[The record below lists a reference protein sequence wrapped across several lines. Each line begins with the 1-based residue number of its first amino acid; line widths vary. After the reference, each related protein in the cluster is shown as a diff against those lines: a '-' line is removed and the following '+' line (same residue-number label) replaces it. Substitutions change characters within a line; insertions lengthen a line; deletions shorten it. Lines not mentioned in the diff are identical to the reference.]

1 MSLSKFLQSH
11 LAKSAFQRNICI
23 HSAWKCLQFRSQFD
37 HNSWYLALKL
47 AKVFAVCKMCE
58 SCDRSTGKSLELSLT
73 TVVDLEGAQGM
84 R

>member
-1 MSLSKFLQSH
+1 MFVSKFLQHH
-11 LAKSAFQRNICI
+11 LAKSNSALSCI
-23 HSAWKCLQFRSQFD
+23 HSLWKCLQFRSQFD